1 MKPELS
7 QAVLNRWLQAMI
19 FTLCLIMG
27 ILEILYQI
35 SDSRYVRSVARQI
48 VQQSGAADQKS
59 QVLAL
64 RDFLRRTVQYQNAE
78 IEGRPFLRDSAAD
91 TIRSGKGYCG
101 EVTRAF
107 INLAAAVGI
116 RAQRI
121 NLWGRS
127 PHVVAE
133 AEIAPDKRVIVD
145 CQNPPQIA
153 DLETLDQVILRPEYD
168 DYYTLNLRRLHVNWL
183 ITRIRLQMGP
193 LTYWTENPHALKA
206 LLWFL
211 LAAAL
216 LAAKGLRI
224 LVRAELKRR
233 GWIHVSDVQAVQE
246 SVRVY
251 GRV

>member
-1 MKPELS
+1 
-7 QAVLNRWLQAMI
+7 MI
-19 FTLCLIMG
+19 FALCLIMG
-27 ILEILYQI
+27 TVEIICQV
-35 SDSRYVRSVARQI
+35 SDRRYIESVARRV
-48 VQQSGAADQKS
+48 VQEAGATDQKS

-107 INLAAAVGI
+107 ICLADAVGI

-121 NLWGRS
+121 NLWGRA

-133 AEIAPDKRVIVD
+133 AKIAPDKRVIVD

-153 DLETLDQVILRPEYD
+153 DLEPLDQVILRPEYD
-168 DYYTLNLRRLHVNWL
+168 DYYTLNLRRLRLNWL
-183 ITRIRLQMGP
+183 VTRIKLRMGP
-193 LTYWTENPHALKA
+193 LTYWTENPHVLKA
-206 LLWFL
+206 LLWGL
-211 LAAAL
+211 LAAVL
-216 LAAKGLRI
+216 LVAKGLRF

-233 GWIHVSDVQAVQE
+233 GWIHVSDVQAVQA
-246 SVRVY
+246 SAQLY
-251 GRV
+251 GGGQPQMHTTLHE